1 MDNIIAFKITYCS
14 STHER
19 RRVFIL
25 LRERKSVCSTSHT
38 KMKLGFIRF
47 RKIDG
52 FNFVLIEKGF
62 FGLRDILRK
71 NLPAKGERGLNI

>member
-1 MDNIIAFKITYCS
+1 
-14 STHER
+14 
-19 RRVFIL
+19 
-25 LRERKSVCSTSHT
+25 
-38 KMKLGFIRF
+38 MKLGFIRF